1 MRGSIPLSSAK
12 LNNMSDKEALQEIIY
27 MVNDYVN
34 NIKAINE
41 NSTLNENGVNAFTN
55 AVNFKL
61 ISDLIKIL
69 EQIK

>member
-1 MRGSIPLSSAK
+1 
-12 LNNMSDKEALQEIIY
+12 MSDKEALQEIVY

-34 NIKAINE
+34 NMKAISE

-61 ISDLIKIL
+61 ISDLITFL

>member
-12 LNNMSDKEALQEIIY
+12 LNNMSDKEALQEIVY

-41 NSTLNENGVNAFTN
+41 NSTLNENGVNTFIN

-61 ISDLIKIL
+61 ISDLIKLL

>member
-1 MRGSIPLSSAK
+1 
-12 LNNMSDKEALQEIIY
+12 MSDKEALQEIMY
-27 MVNDYVN
+27 MVNDYVD

-41 NSTLNENGVNAFTN
+41 NSTLNENGVNVFTN

-61 ISDLIKIL
+61 IGDLIKLL